1 MISLSLFNKP
11 TINNE
16 YFILINNALPDKIY
30 EKLDSQFISLK
41 DLLIKQQNS
50 VLLSN
55 WNYKINLIEM
65 GTLLTQDW
73 IDFIKNIEVDNIFFN
88 YKTQNFGFLGS
99 NTNHQEIDNSKVWI
113 FFKNKNDN
121 KSIGGNLELYL
132 DDKRLISIPY
142 QKNTLVILKSEKIK
156 YKFTNRSFGLY
167 PMYYLSLF

>member
-16 YFILINNALPDKIY
+16 YFILINDALPNNMY

-41 DLLIKQQNS
+41 DILIKQNKR

-55 WNYKINLIEM
+55 WNYKISSND
-65 GTLLTQDW
+65 LLSTQDW
-73 IDFIKNIEVDNIFFN
+73 NDFIKNIECNNIFFN
-88 YKTQNFGFLGS
+88 YKTQNFSFLGS
-99 NTNHQEIDNSKVWI
+99 ISNQNDIKEDDNI
-113 FFKNKNDN
+113 GCLFFKNKNDI

-142 QKNTLVILKSEKIK
+142 QKNTFVMLKSKKIK

-167 PMYYLSLF
+167 SMYYLTM